1 MIIKPRVRG
10 FICVTAHPVG
20 CEANVKE
27 QIDYVT
33 EHGAIKDGPK
43 KVLVLGAST
52 GYGLAARISAAFG
65 CGADTLG
72 VFFEKEG
79 EEGKLSS
86 AGWYKS
92 INGDA
97 FSDEIKRLTIETIK
111 KDLGKID
118 LVVYSLAAPRRTDPK
133 TGEVYNS
140 TLKPIGKAVTLRG
153 INTDKGVV
161 VDTTLEP
168 ATQEEI
174 DGTVNVMGGADWQL
188 WIDALRDA
196 DVLAEGAKTTA
207 FTYLGEKLTQDIY
220 WNGSIGEAK
229 KDLDK
234 KVLTLRDNL
243 AALKGDARVSV
254 LKAVVTQASSA
265 IPIMPLYLSLLF
277 KVMKEQG
284 THEGCIEQVYGL
296 FKDSLYGSEPKLDA
310 DGRLRADL
318 AELEPKVQDAVAALW
333 NQVTDEN
340 VNEISDFAGY
350 KAEFLR
356 LFGFEV
362 DGVDYEADVNP
373 TVKIKGLV
381 QA

>member
-1 MIIKPRVRG
+1 
-10 FICVTAHPVG
+10 
-20 CEANVKE
+20 
-27 QIDYVT
+27 
-33 EHGAIKDGPK
+33 
-43 KVLVLGAST
+43 
-52 GYGLAARISAAFG
+52 
-65 CGADTLG
+65 
-72 VFFEKEG
+72 
-79 EEGKLSS
+79 
-86 AGWYKS
+86 
-92 INGDA
+92 
-97 FSDEIKRLTIETIK
+97 
-111 KDLGKID
+111 
-118 LVVYSLAAPRRTDPK
+118 
-133 TGEVYNS
+133 
-140 TLKPIGKAVTLRG
+140 
-153 INTDKGVV
+153 
-161 VDTTLEP
+161 
-168 ATQEEI
+168 
-174 DGTVNVMGGADWQL
+174 
-188 WIDALRDA
+188 LRDA

-296 FKDSLYGSEPKLDA
+296 FKDSLYGSEPKLDGE
-310 DGRLRADL
+310 GRLRADL

-333 NQVTDEN
+333 NQVTDDN

-356 LFGFEV
+356 LFGFEI

-373 TVKIKGLV
+373 TVKINGLI